1 MPDNLFEKLDQQSA
15 QIEDLQK
22 GQVEILA
29 LLQQQIG
36 APANPNAAP
45 LNAQT
50 QRANEQQVLERFLR
64 ASKKSY
70 HFFGGSNDYKS
81 EKNKTVLFLSL
92 TVAVALIENILTS
105 AAAGLF
111 STFSLIE
118 DLWFFLVF
126 RMICHVLRS
135 QRFYDHLD
143 YSGHSFMTFAQNNNG
158 LFYPDKIKTS
168 YKILKVLALI
178 SAPCNIIFLF
188 ARYHGAVT
196 IFAVVFEALV
206 FAAVF
211 LSQFIAE
218 GFFCQYSLVYYCG
231 KTENGN
237 NEVTLVWDQT
247 FRKWHTQEEY
257 ESKFPF
263 AK

>member
-1 MPDNLFEKLDQQSA
+1 MPENVFEKFDQQSA
-15 QIEDLQK
+15 QLT
-22 GQVEILA
+22 EINEKLDKV
-29 LLQQQIG
+29 LRVPIL
-36 APANPNAAP
+36 NATP
-45 LNAQT
+45 LNDQV
-50 QRANEQQVLERFLR
+50 QKANEEQTLQRFLLT
-64 ASKKSY
+64 SKKSY
-70 HFFGGSNDYKS
+70 HFLGGIDDYKK
-81 EKNKTVLFLSL
+81 EKNKALALLSL
-92 TVAVALIENILTS
+92 TIISALISNILTS
-105 AAAGLF
+105 ISLSLF

-126 RMICHVLRS
+126 RMISHVLRS

-143 YSGHSFMTFAQNNNG
+143 YSGHSFMTFAQNNTG